1 MKSKIFSIKQLAKV
15 FRDRQKNEFDCN
27 IVVSGERGNGKSTF
41 LFKLLSRFDNF
52 DAWKQQVYSR
62 EDVINLLEQQ
72 EFGII
77 FDDEAISTG
86 YKREF
91 HNVNQQKLIKMMNMY
106 RDNFNIFASAIPS
119 FGDLD
124 KDMKKLMKFHI
135 QIIKRGVAIVHMA
148 NNSKAYSQDPW
159 DIRYNEKLE
168 EKWNEKKKKNPRF
181 SPPYHKLTT
190 FMGYV
195 HFGDLPERQKELYK
209 KIKKEKRKKLYE
221 EEISE
226 NEKEDPQEKMLNN
239 LKKFLLN
246 GGITS
251 FDYIKG
257 PATAM
262 GFDYEY
268 IRKALNK
275 RIQAENPEWNVASLI
290 QRNKEEKEKLSKRRR
305 NSDTKDSINT
315 FQEEKPVPDEL

>member
-1 MKSKIFSIKQLAKV
+1 MKSKTFSIKQLAKII
-15 FRDRQKNEFDCN
+15 RDRQKNEFDCN

-62 EDVINLLEQQ
+62 QDVIQLLEQQ

-91 HNVNQQKLIKMMNMY
+91 HNTDQQKLIKMMNMY
-106 RDNFNIFASAIPS
+106 RDNFNVFASALPS

-148 NNSKAYSQDPW
+148 NNSKSYSQDPW
-159 DIRYNEKLE
+159 DMRYNEKLE
-168 EKWNEKKKKNPRF
+168 EKWNEKKKQNPRF

-190 FMGYV
+190 FMGYL

-226 NEKEDPQEKMLNN
+226 EQQEDPEEKVFQNLFNFVMNGNATCFDHLKMPAVAAGINYEN
-239 LKKFLLN
+239 LKNRLNRKIKENYPNSNLYYFLRYN
-246 GGITS
+246 
-251 FDYIKG
+251 
-257 PATAM
+257 
-262 GFDYEY
+262 
-268 IRKALNK
+268 
-275 RIQAENPEWNVASLI
+275 AS
-290 QRNKEEKEKLSKRRR
+290 NKERLPGRKTSPT
-305 NSDTKDSINT
+305 SSDSINT
-315 FQEEKPVPDEL
+315 FQEEKPVPDGL